1 MDFKYLK
8 LSSEYDKDISYKRK
22 RSYTGCGEK
31 ISHALIVLG
40 AGHAQLKMMPSL
52 VQKAVDLQ
60 LP

>member
-1 MDFKYLK
+1 MIKTFLIK
-8 LSSEYDKDISYKRK
+8 EKDLIPGAAK
-22 RSYTGCGEK
+22 K
-31 ISHALIVLG
+31 ISHSLIVLG